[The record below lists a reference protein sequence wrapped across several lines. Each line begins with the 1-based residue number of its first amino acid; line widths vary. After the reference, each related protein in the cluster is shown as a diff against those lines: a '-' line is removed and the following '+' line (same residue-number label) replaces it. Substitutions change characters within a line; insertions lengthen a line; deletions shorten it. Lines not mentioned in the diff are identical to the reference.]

1 MRRFALLFAALALLV
16 GVALADLTET
26 VAPSLNHPAIGYF
39 RQGSDPIAKLNARL
53 NDGTA
58 QLTYD
63 TRAGYLRSVLDLLN
77 VPVESQVA
85 VFSKTSFQ
93 APLID
98 PKNPRTIFFN
108 DSVAVA
114 WMYGGFIEVAAQ
126 DPKLGTLFYTL
137 DQTRR
142 ARPRFERKDGCTRC
156 HQSDESLGI
165 PGLMVRS
172 NFTAPGGDP
181 MLIYGGGFPDHRTP
195 LEERWG
201 GWYVTGAGPGVRH
214 MGNAL
219 LVDRD
224 QPKSVVN
231 SQPLASLE
239 GKFPVT
245 RYLSAH
251 SDVAALLVLDHQT
264 HMSNLITRLG
274 WETRVAAAEKRPY
287 YSRAL
292 AEGAQEFVD
301 YLLFVD
307 EAPLKGPVKGASGF
321 AAKFSAQGPRDS
333 KGRSLR
339 QLDLE
344 KRLLVY
350 PCSYMI
356 YSEAFD
362 AMPDDAR
369 AAVYRRMWAVL
380 SGAEKDRKYARLTAA
395 NRQAVVEILRATK
408 PEVAAYFR

>member
-1 MRRFALLFAALALLV
+1 
-16 GVALADLTET
+16 
-26 VAPSLNHPAIGYF
+26 
-39 RQGSDPIAKLNARL
+39 
-53 NDGTA
+53 
-58 QLTYD
+58 
-63 TRAGYLRSVLDLLN
+63 
-77 VPVESQVA
+77 
-85 VFSKTSFQ
+85 
-93 APLID
+93 
-98 PKNPRTIFFN
+98 
-108 DSVAVA
+108 
-114 WMYGGFIEVAAQ
+114 
-126 DPKLGTLFYTL
+126 
-137 DQTRR
+137 
-142 ARPRFERKDGCTRC
+142 
-156 HQSDESLGI
+156 
-165 PGLMVRS
+165 
-172 NFTAPGGDP
+172 
-181 MLIYGGGFPDHRTP
+181 
-195 LEERWG
+195 
-201 GWYVTGAGPGVRH
+201 

-224 QPKSVVN
+224 QPKSIVN
-231 SQPLASLE
+231 SQPLATLE

-264 HMSNLITRLG
+264 HMSNLITRLS
-274 WETRVAAAEKRPY
+274 WETRAAAADKRPY
-287 YSRAL
+287 YARVL

-307 EAPLKGPVKGASGF
+307 EAPLKGPAKGASGF
-321 AAKFSAQGPRDS
+321 AAKFSAQGPRDA

-362 AMPDDAR
+362 GMPDDAR

-395 NRQAVVEILRATK
+395 SRQAVIEILRATK
-408 PEVAAYFR
+408 PETAAYFR

>member
-1 MRRFALLFAALALLV
+1 MRHLALLIAAVPLLV
-16 GVALADLTET
+16 GVLLADLTDT
-26 VAPSLNHPAIGYF
+26 LAPPINHPAIGYF
-39 RQGSDPIAKLNARL
+39 RQGSDSVAKLNARL
-53 NDGTA
+53 IDGTL

-63 TRAGYLRSVLDLLN
+63 TRGGYLRNVLDLLQ

-93 APLID
+93 SSLID
-98 PKNPRTIFFN
+98 PRNPRTIFFN

-142 ARPRFERKDGCTRC
+142 ARPRFERNDSCTRC

-172 NFTAPGGDP
+172 TFTAEDGNA

-195 LEERWG
+195 LEQRWG
-201 GWYVTGAGPGVRH
+201 GWYVTGAGAGVRH
-214 MGNAL
+214 MGNTL

-224 QPKSVVN
+224 EPEAVVN
-231 SQPLASLE
+231 AQPLASLD
-239 GKFPVT
+239 GKFPAT

-251 SDVAALLVLDHQT
+251 SDVAALLVLDHQI
-264 HMSNLITRLG
+264 HMSNLITRMG
-274 WETRVAAAEKRPY
+274 WEARAAAQEKRPDY
-287 YSRAL
+287 AHVL
-292 AEGAQEFVD
+292 AEGAREFVD

-307 EAPLKGPVKGASGF
+307 EAPLKGPAKGASGF
-321 AAKFSAQGPRDS
+321 AAKFSAQGPRDA

-339 QLDLE
+339 QLDLQ
-344 KRLLVY
+344 KRLLAY
-350 PCSYMI
+350 PCSFMI
-356 YSEAFD
+356 YTEAFD
-362 AMPDDAR
+362 GMPDDAR
-369 AAVYRRMWAVL
+369 SAVYRRMWEVL
-380 SGAEKDRKYARLTAA
+380 SGSDKDRRYARLTAA
-395 NRQAVVEILRATK
+395 DRQAVIEILRATK
-408 PEVAAYFR
+408 PAVAGYFR